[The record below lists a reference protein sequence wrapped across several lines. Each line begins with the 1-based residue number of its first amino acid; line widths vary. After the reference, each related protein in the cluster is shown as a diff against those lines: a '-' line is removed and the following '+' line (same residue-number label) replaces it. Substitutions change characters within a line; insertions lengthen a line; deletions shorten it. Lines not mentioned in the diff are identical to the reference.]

1 MCLVVCL
8 EPTFVCWISRHRP
21 AQGESAII
29 DAFGDSC
36 SRHGLLRCRHLAFCE
51 SKAGAPPVPELV
63 ALDHPINLMDVGAA
77 AIAEVPV
84 YKSLLDLDIAHL
96 NVFEGDP
103 RHIEQLN
110 DAYGKKIS
118 IYMEQ
123 NRRFMK
129 PVPRA
134 V

>member
-1 MCLVVCL
+1 ML
-8 EPTFVCWISRHRP
+8 
-21 AQGESAII
+21 
-29 DAFGDSC
+29 
-36 SRHGLLRCRHLAFCE
+36 
-51 SKAGAPPVPELV
+51 ELV

-96 NVFEGDP
+96 NAFEGDP

-110 DAYGKKIS
+110 DAYGTKIS
-118 IYMEQ
+118 IYNEFLFDGTSFYSMEQ

-129 PVPRA
+129 PVPR
-134 V
+134 VV